1 MFSLKKKTRLR
12 NKIIIRSFFS
22 QLAWKVLGWT
32 ILGVS
37 LALCGGFF
45 GNKEFISQDIF
56 GKVYQTLTRSKDQS
70 LHKFFLGENTTD
82 RQNLLLYTLVFI
94 WVIILLNIIIILIN
108 LGLRLRDKYIEN
120 NKFYL
125 HNGGVFFLNSLA
137 RIASCVV
144 LTLCFISAQTLILI
158 LLFISFY
165 TWFSA
170 KKFNEPQ
177 TENFLIWQDP
187 LVRKIIICS
196 TVVILLL
203 PFVYDRVETARQ
215 QINQQANQDSF
226 SKLGNLVK
234 NLVNSVPLVK
244 VIFDSLAE
252 LNSFIHWIVLVWFIR
267 TVILGRISE
276 YNDFWTNVDNTAKQ
290 ATDFKQFYY
299 YQKLLS
305 EASITSSK
313 PDIPT
318 QVKKLI
324 ILGDYGF
331 LQITP
336 QFLKKEYLEK
346 ELNKQ
351 EHEDIL
357 REFSDKI
364 KKIIEFINFL
374 PRRLNPNGNNQYLQ
388 KEVDFLT
395 FCLFNEFQSFEEIEH
410 TEQLILAS

>member
-1 MFSLKKKTRLR
+1 MLWLKKKTRLR
-12 NKIIIRSFFS
+12 NKIIIHSFFS
-22 QLAWKVLGWT
+22 QLAWKVLGWA
-32 ILGVS
+32 ILGVG

-56 GKVYQTLTRSKDQS
+56 GKVYQTLTRSQGQS
-70 LHKFFLGENTTD
+70 LHKFFLGENLSD
-82 RQNLLLYTLVFI
+82 RQNLLLYALVFI
-94 WVIILLNIIIILIN
+94 WIIILLNIIVLLIN

-125 HNGGVFFLNSLA
+125 HNGGIFFLNSLA
-137 RIASCVV
+137 RIASYVV

-170 KKFNEPQ
+170 KTFNKPQ
-177 TENFLIWQDP
+177 TENFLLWQDP
-187 LVRKIIICS
+187 LVRKIVICS

-215 QINQQANQDSF
+215 QISEQASEDSF
-226 SKLGNLVK
+226 SKIGNLIK

-244 VIFDSLAE
+244 VIFDSLTE
-252 LNSFIHWIVLVWFIR
+252 LSSFIHWIVLIWFIR
-267 TVILGRISE
+267 TVILNRISE
-276 YNDFWTNVDNTAKQ
+276 YSDFWKDVDKITKQ

-336 QFLKKEYLEK
+336 RFLKKEYLER
-346 ELNKQ
+346 ELKKQ

-357 REFSDKI
+357 REFSNKI

-374 PRRLNPNGNNQYLQ
+374 PSHLNPTGNNQYLQ
-388 KEVDFLT
+388 REANFLT
-395 FCLFNEFQSFEEIEH
+395 FCLFNEFQSSEEIEH
-410 TEQLILAS
+410 TKQLILTS